1 MSRRRRHSLPGA
13 IYHVMIRGNNGQAI
27 FSSDEERTKFC
38 LLMQEGVERYGHK
51 ILAFCFMT
59 NHIHLAIQLGE
70 VSLSKVCQNLTFRY
84 TRFFN
89 RRHKGVGHLFQGR
102 FKSILVNGNIYL
114 KKLIRYIH
122 LNPIRAKLVA
132 DPSEYFWSSHQFY
145 LKQNECQWLARDMG
159 LRFFGNSYI
168 EALEQYSNFMVA
180 GINQEDS
187 IDFKN
192 GIASGIIADDE
203 FIESIEA
210 KCINHTSVA
219 KSSKID
225 LRILV
230 EIIADWYGVNVQT
243 ISSLGCDRKASKI
256 RAVIAYLVRYTEGIT
271 IKEVAVFCRRAE
283 NSMSQAATRLEIQMV
298 SSDEIKNEIE
308 SLKQKLISLEKEHL
322 LVKLEV

>member
-1 MSRRRRHSLPGA
+1 M
-13 IYHVMIRGNNGQAI
+13 
-27 FSSDEERTKFC
+27 
-38 LLMQEGVERYGHK
+38 
-51 ILAFCFMT
+51 
-59 NHIHLAIQLGE
+59 
-70 VSLSKVCQNLTFRY
+70 
-84 TRFFN
+84 
-89 RRHKGVGHLFQGR
+89 
-102 FKSILVNGNIYL
+102 

-145 LKQNECQWLARDMG
+145 LKQNECEWLARDMG

-168 EALEQYSNFMVA
+168 EALEEYSNFMVA

-210 KCINHTSVA
+210 RSINHSSVA

-256 RAVIAYLVRYTEGIT
+256 RAVIAYLVRYTGGIT
-271 IKEVAVFCRRAE
+271 IKEVAVFCKRAE
-283 NSMSQAATRLEIQMV
+283 NSMSQAATRLEIQMF
-298 SSDEIKNEIE
+298 SSEEIKNEIE
-308 SLKQKLISLEKEHL
+308 SLKRKLISLEKEHL